1 MYTVHYDKN
10 ENIGPYDSSMVF
22 LMINHLVSAVESGPL
37 RPLQSQQHLAIFHA
51 LFVSHKSA
59 PFLVAYSNRESRED
73 TPVED
78 IARIWR
84 VK

>member
-1 MYTVHYDKN
+1 
-10 ENIGPYDSSMVF
+10 MVF

-37 RPLQSQQHLAIFHA
+37 QSQQHLAIFHA
-51 LFVSHKSA
+51 LFVSHESA

-78 IARIWR
+78 IARVWR